1 MRLSADLRAARISAR
16 SSSMSDESRHEREL
30 GGQLLAS
37 VSRSFY
43 LTLKALPAGLR
54 EPLSLA
60 YLLARTAD
68 TLADT
73 VTVPAATR
81 LECLRL
87 YESCAQ
93 GAASASE
100 SGELSARIAREF
112 APLQSDAAERRL
124 MERFAGALAWL
135 GIMRPGPL
143 RAIRGVLHHIIH
155 GQMLDIE
162 RFPADGRLRSLPDAA
177 ALEEY
182 TWLVA
187 GCVGE
192 FWTDMCATESPGAL
206 EADMSLD
213 EMRKWGAS
221 FGKGLQLVN
230 ILRDVGEDLRD
241 GRCYL
246 PGVLKD
252 GSADV
257 AALRAA
263 WDHWAGICE
272 KHLESGLP
280 YLRHVADGKLRYAT
294 ALPLLLAARTLAKM
308 RAASWDEVLRGVK
321 VSRLDVA
328 MILAEA
334 AVSCRQPDKLERLY
348 RKLGAV

>member
-1 MRLSADLRAARISAR
+1 
-16 SSSMSDESRHEREL
+16 MSDESRHEREL

-43 LTLKALPAGLR
+43 LTLKALPPGLR

-73 VTVPAATR
+73 ATVPAATR

-87 YESCAQ
+87 YEACVQ
-93 GAASASE
+93 GEATEATTAH
-100 SGELSARIAREF
+100 LATRIRQDF
-112 APLQSDAAERRL
+112 APAQVDDSERKL
-124 MERFAGALAWL
+124 MERFPEALAWL
-135 GIMRPGPL
+135 GTRGPTPL
-143 RAIRGVLHHIIH
+143 AAIRSVLRHIIH

-162 RFPADGRLRSLPDAA
+162 RFPDDGLLRTLADDASL
-177 ALEEY
+177 LEY

-192 FWTDMCATESPGAL
+192 FWTELCASESPG
-206 EADMSLD
+206 SLD
-213 EMRKWGAS
+213 SKATLDQMKSWGAS
-221 FGKGLQLVN
+221 LGRGLQLIN
-230 ILRDVGEDLRD
+230 ILRDVGEDLHD

-246 PGVLKD
+246 PGVVNEGKADNEALKQAWKTWAKHCE
-252 GSADV
+252 GELV
-257 AALRAA
+257 A
-263 WDHWAGICE
+263 
-272 KHLESGLP
+272 GLS

-308 RAASWDEVLRGVK
+308 RAASWETLMQGVK
-321 VSRLDVA
+321 ISRLEEA
-328 MILAEA
+328 KILAEDA
-334 AVSCRQPDKLERLY
+334 IACCNPDSLERLY
-348 RKLGAV
+348 QKLSR

>member
-1 MRLSADLRAARISAR
+1 
-16 SSSMSDESRHEREL
+16 MSDESRHEREL

-162 RFPADGRLRSLPDAA
+162 RFPADGRLRALPDAA
-177 ALEEY
+177 ALDEY

-206 EADMSLD
+206 EADVSLD
-213 EMRKWGAS
+213 EMKKWGAA

-230 ILRDVGEDLRD
+230 ILRDVGEDLF
-241 GRCYL
+241 
-246 PGVLKD
+246 GVLHHRC
-252 GSADV
+252 GVFVGNPPSALAGKQANPV
-257 AALRAA
+257 ATFEVGNPLREGRRRHAKR
-263 WDHWAGICE
+263 GRR
-272 KHLESGLP
+272 
-280 YLRHVADGKLRYAT
+280 LRPRAVTADG
-294 ALPLLLAARTLAKM
+294 
-308 RAASWDEVLRGVK
+308 DEVGKMGGGDRRRGG
-321 VSRLDVA
+321 
-328 MILAEA
+328 E
-334 AVSCRQPDKLERLY
+334 
-348 RKLGAV
+348 